1 MMKEIKNVEVTK
13 NNFLV
18 LRNLHEKLS
27 ELTADSRLYNIEQVS
42 SNLVSTVK
50 EINNF
55 MTLLDRYEKSLRLKL
70 YPSDFKG
77 ASLEKILEQRKRLE
91 AFAEDWDDEGYEAY
105 DIEFLGMSRK
115 PTMPLGSWM

>member
-27 ELTADSRLYNIEQVS
+27 ELTAESRLYNLNQVPN
-42 SNLVSTVK
+42 NLISTVK

-55 MTLLDRYEKSLRLKL
+55 MISMTEYESVLKLKL
-70 YPSDFKG
+70 YPSNYHG
-77 ASLEKILEQRKRLE
+77 ASIEEVLEQRKKLE
-91 AFAEDWDDEGYEAY
+91 AFAEDWDDDDDGVY
-105 DIEFLGMSRK
+105 DTAFLTK
-115 PTMPLGSWM
+115 